1 MPFFTARLNLSRYNV
16 LDNRKVTNMS
26 QNGINVAFSLA
37 FACETLRLYS
47 GGLITMDKSHS
58 EAPENCP
65 LDYLLYA
72 LILGVFAA
80 ISYTF
85 ILWLKF

>member
-1 MPFFTARLNLSRYNV
+1 MNQ
-16 LDNRKVTNMS
+16 K
-26 QNGINVAFSLA
+26 GINVALSLA
-37 FACETLRLYS
+37 FACETTTLQPGELT
-47 GGLITMDKSHS
+47 TMDKSHS

>member
-1 MPFFTARLNLSRYNV
+1 
-16 LDNRKVTNMS
+16 
-26 QNGINVAFSLA
+26 
-37 FACETLRLYS
+37 
-47 GGLITMDKSHS
+47 MDKSHS

>member
-1 MPFFTARLNLSRYNV
+1 MN
-16 LDNRKVTNMS
+16 
-26 QNGINVAFSLA
+26 QNGINVA
-37 FACETLRLYS
+37 LYLSVNVQNSNIIS
-47 GGLITMDKSHS
+47 GELKTMDKNHS
-58 EAPENCP
+58 EVPENCP

-72 LILGVFAA
+72 IILCVFAA